1 MSIPR
6 DVSDVPESADN
17 FREASAGIFCPRPAE
32 VQPIP
37 EAESPTHVPADR
49 TRIPRAKRGPTKQ
62 SLRKSEWDRCE
73 KIFISMLAHDAGDT
87 VTRLE
92 FRRRDLPDE
101 KLSSTGTSEPVCSV
115 AMASRRFLIVFGK
128 RKLGDCRQVSF
139 PSQ

>member
-62 SLRKSEWDRCE
+62 SVQFGYGCFEQGWKPIPPEVRMGPMRKD
-73 KIFISMLAHDAGDT
+73 FHLDAG
-87 VTRLE
+87 
-92 FRRRDLPDE
+92 
-101 KLSSTGTSEPVCSV
+101 S
-115 AMASRRFLIVFGK
+115 
-128 RKLGDCRQVSF
+128 
-139 PSQ
+139 